1 MGKVI
6 GIDISKQTFD
16 VSFRK
21 KDKLFHIIYDNNL
34 KGFKKFIKSI
44 AHKDL
49 VVVVM
54 EASGPYYVKLAKYLY
69 GIGIK
74 VSVVNPLIIRRF
86 SQMKFYR
93 AKTDKKDARII
104 MEYGELEI
112 KSIRLWKPESEGS
125 QSLKQMQTTLELL
138 RKQVRQSKN
147 QLSAFKS
154 SGLLNKDVEKGL
166 KNVIK
171 STERNIDKLE
181 VQMLE
186 ICTTHYKESLE
197 LITSIPS
204 VGNKTAMMLIAITDN
219 FSKFEHNKQL
229 IAYIGLAPRVYQSGT
244 SVKGKGHICKMGK
257 SQVRKLLYMCTWTAK
272 RYNKTCI
279 EMYERLKA
287 KGKPEKV
294 IKVALANKLLK
305 QIFAVATSKQKYIEN
320 YQLNI
325 SF

>member
-171 STERNIDKLE
+171 SIERNIDKLE

>member
-1 MGKVI
+1 MGKII

-16 VSFRK
+16 VSFRE
-21 KDKLFHIIYDNNL
+21 KDKLLHTIYDNNL

-44 AHKDL
+44 ERKDL
-49 VVVVM
+49 VIVVM
-54 EASGPYYVKLAKYLY
+54 EASGPYYVKLANYLFELE
-69 GIGIK
+69 IK

-93 AKTDKKDARII
+93 AKTDKKDAGII

-112 KSIRLWKPESEGS
+112 KSLRLWKPESEGS
-125 QSLKQMQTTLELL
+125 QSLKQMQTTLELF
-138 RKQVRQSKN
+138 RKQARQSKN

-154 SGLLNKDVEKGL
+154 SGLLNREVEKGL
-166 KNVIK
+166 KSVIR
-171 STERNIDKLE
+171 SIDKNISKLE
-181 VQMLE
+181 DQMLE
-186 ICTTHYKESLE
+186 VCTTHYKESLE

-204 VGNKTAMMLIAITDN
+204 VGNKTAMMLIAITDD

-229 IAYIGLAPRVYQSGT
+229 IAYVGLAPRVYQSGT

-272 RYNKTCI
+272 RCNKTCI
-279 EMYERLKA
+279 EMYDRLKE